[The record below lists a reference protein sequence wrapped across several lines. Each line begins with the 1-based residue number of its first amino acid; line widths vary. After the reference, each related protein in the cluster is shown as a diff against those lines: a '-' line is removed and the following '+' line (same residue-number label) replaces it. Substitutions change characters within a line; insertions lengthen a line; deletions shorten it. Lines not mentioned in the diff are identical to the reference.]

1 MPGLKPDKSPGAAAW
16 LHVVGGGGTPP
27 WKYSRRKSKAMGGR
41 GANVLQYNEGE
52 LLK

>member
-16 LHVVGGGGTPP
+16 LHVGGGEGRHRG
-27 WKYSRRKSKAMGGR
+27 SIHGGR